1 MKLSILIPTTPDRE
15 HFLARL
21 KGQFYEQVGEY
32 YQILPF
38 NHESAWH
45 KGMYGYRTNDIEFI
59 YFKDNKEY
67 SIGYKRNKLLEYSRG
82 DYVAFID
89 DDDRIGENYFKRL
102 LEGIEHDVD
111 CCSLRGVITENGVNP
126 LIFEHSLKYKE
137 YKTNEHKK
145 NTPIPIQISESVVY
159 ERYPNHLNCI
169 RSSIAKQFTFPD
181 KNHGEDTDWA
191 TKIFNSGLL
200 QMEHYIDE
208 VIYFY
213 EWKTK

>member
-15 HFLARL
+15 HFLTRL
-21 KGQFYEQVGEY
+21 KGQFYEQIGHVHP
-32 YQILPF
+32 IPF
-38 NHESAWH
+38 DRSVFPE
-45 KGMYGYRTNDIEFI
+45 GLYGYTNDTVELI
-59 YFKDNKEY
+59 YFEDDREH
-67 SIGYKRNKLLEYSRG
+67 SLGYKRNILLSISNA

-111 CCSLRGVITENGVNP
+111 CCSLRGVITENGINP
-126 LIFEHSLKYKE
+126 LIFEHTIKYKA
-137 YKTNEHKK
+137 YKTNPDTE
-145 NTPIPIQISESVVY
+145 PIRY